1 MRSFARAST
10 ATTPVIFPTDTARSP
25 RTGGEPRPSSSSAL
39 RIRRSCTPAEYTEP
53 VSMDVFS
60 VEGKVA
66 GAAGGA
72 SGIGAATARF
82 FEQAGA
88 KVAILDIATGCDVT
102 DEQAVV
108 RALGEVEKQYGGIDI
123 LVNNAGR
130 ANRKPAIELTR
141 EEWQAGVD
149 LTPTAVIL
157 CSRSAMPHMKNRA
170 AGATLT

>member
-1 MRSFARAST
+1 MMPGISARPSASMVSFALAST
-10 ATTPVIFPTDTARSP
+10 APTPVIFPSDTARSP

-66 GAAGGA
+66 VITGGA
-72 SGIGAATARF
+72 GGIGAATAGL

-102 DEQAVV
+102 DEKTVGH
-108 RALGEVEKQYGGIDI
+108 ALGEVEKQYGGIDI
-123 LVNNAGR
+123 LVDSAGP
-130 ANRKPAIELTR
+130 ADRKAATPLTA
-141 EEWQAGVD
+141 EGWQGGGGPQPTPRVPP
-149 LTPTAVIL
+149 LTQ
-157 CSRSAMPHMKNRA
+157 
-170 AGATLT
+170 